1 MLLILAHSY
10 GARLTGGGWGGSCFA
25 LTDHSFTDSDAEL
38 VCKAYF
44 DRFTSHCKFYNVAAA
59 QGAFIHN
66 DDDVNDTY
74 HKVQRMHHAQQQSAP
89 VAQVSP

>member
-44 DRFTSHCKFYNVAAA
+44 DRFKSNCKFYNFL
-59 QGAFIHN
+59 QCFSGSGRF
-66 DDDVNDTY
+66 Y
-74 HKVQRMHHAQQQSAP
+74 SQ
-89 VAQVSP
+89 